1 MFSLMMSKCSP
12 DDMQAGDLS
21 FSKGDV
27 IVITKKSD
35 STDDW

>member
-1 MFSLMMSKCSP
+1 MGECSP

-21 FSKGDV
+21 FSQGDV

-35 STDDW
+35 SVNDW